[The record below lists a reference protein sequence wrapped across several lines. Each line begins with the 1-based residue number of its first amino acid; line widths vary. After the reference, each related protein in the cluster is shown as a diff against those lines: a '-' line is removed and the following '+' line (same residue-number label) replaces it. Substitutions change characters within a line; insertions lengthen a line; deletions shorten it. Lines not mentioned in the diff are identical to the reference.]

1 MKNGRVSH
9 SPLFL
14 LRALSGSSDTRIS
27 TTVPVKIAKT
37 AVQRNK
43 FRRKLY
49 EAVRPLVSN
58 IVPNTHIAIIA
69 KPQTLQST
77 QKALEAEVKDVFVKA
92 KLLR

>member
-1 MKNGRVSH
+1 M
-9 SPLFL
+9 
-14 LRALSGSSDTRIS
+14 LRALSGSADMRVS

-49 EAVRPLVSN
+49 EAVRLIVSN
-58 IVPNTHIAIIA
+58 IVFNTHIAIIA
-69 KPQTLQST
+69 KPQLLQSD
-77 QKALEAEVKDVFVKA
+77 QKVIEMEVRDAFVKA